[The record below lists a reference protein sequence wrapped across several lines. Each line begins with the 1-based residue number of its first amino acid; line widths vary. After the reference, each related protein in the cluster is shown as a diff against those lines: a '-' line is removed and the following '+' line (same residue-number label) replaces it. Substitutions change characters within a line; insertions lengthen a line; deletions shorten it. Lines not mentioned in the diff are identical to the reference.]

1 MPRMS
6 VGRILRS
13 PKFRT
18 QIQLIRSKVSVDRG
32 RNVVLQ
38 DDPVLLSA
46 VVIQGNG
53 DQLIRQAEGE
63 RIASTITVI
72 AADRLDDGQAGRTAD
87 IVIWPI
93 NTGNRYTVTLSSD
106 YSQMS
111 RPFWQAICTLIP
123 MVPPS

>member
-18 QIQLIRSKVSVDRG
+18 QIQVIRSKVSVDRG

-38 DDPVLLSA
+38 GDPVLLSA

-72 AADRLDDGQAGRTAD
+72 AADRLDDGRAGRTAD

-93 NTGNRYTVTLSSD
+93 NTGNRYTVTLSSN